1 MRAAWY
7 AKNGAAAEVLTV
19 GVQPIV
25 EPGAGEVQVKL
36 VLSGINPSDVKSR
49 QGSRPVRAGI
59 IIPHSDGAGVIAA
72 VGSGVDPARIG
83 ERVWIWNGQYNR
95 PYGTAAEYIT
105 LPADQAVRLP
115 DATSFEAGACLGIPG
130 LTAYRA
136 VELAEVA
143 ANDSVLVIGGTSG
156 VGFYAAQMARARGAR
171 VVSTVGSA
179 AKAQMMRDAGFDD
192 VILYKTESVADRVH
206 TLTAGAGVN
215 AIIDM
220 DFSTSAGL
228 VDQDVL
234 AQHGRFVCY
243 GSNVRDAVPLNF
255 GAWMPRSISLH
266 FFLVYELTAEAR
278 QRTVEGLN
286 ALLQADVLQHVVQ
299 PAYPL
304 EDIVAAH
311 EAVERGAVL
320 GNAVLDVAR
329 ER

>member
-19 GVQPIV
+19 GEQPIV

-36 VLSGINPSDVKSR
+36 ALSGINPSDVKSR

-105 LPADQAVRLP
+105 LPADQAVHLP
-115 DATSFEAGACLGIPG
+115 DATSFEAGACMGIPG

-136 VELAEVA
+136 VELAEIG

-171 VVSTVGSA
+171 VISTVGSA

-192 VILYKTESVADRVH
+192 IILYKTESVADRVR
-206 TLTAGAGVN
+206 TLTDGAGVN

-228 VDQDVL
+228 VDQGVL
-234 AQHGRFVCY
+234 APHGRFVCY

-266 FFLVYELTAEAR
+266 FFLVYELDAKAR
-278 QRTVEGLN
+278 RRTVDGLN
-286 ALLQADVLQHVVQ
+286 ALLEANVLQHVVQ
-299 PAYPL
+299 PAYAL
-304 EDIVAAH
+304 EEIVAAH

-329 ER
+329 DR

>member
-19 GVQPIV
+19 GEQPII

-105 LPADQAVRLP
+105 LPADQAVHLP
-115 DATSFEAGACLGIPG
+115 DATSFEAGACMGIPG

-136 VELAEVA
+136 VELAEVG

-171 VVSTVGSA
+171 VISTVGSA
-179 AKAQMMRDAGFDD
+179 AKAQMLRDAGFDD

-228 VDQDVL
+228 VDQGVL

-266 FFLVYELTAEAR
+266 FFLVYELTAETR

-311 EAVERGAVL
+311 EAVERGAVP

>member
-115 DATSFEAGACLGIPG
+115 DATSFEAGACMGIPG

-228 VDQDVL
+228 VDQGVL

>member
-19 GVQPIV
+19 GEQPIV

-115 DATSFEAGACLGIPG
+115 DATSFEAGACMGIPG

-136 VELAEVA
+136 VELAEVG

-171 VVSTVGSA
+171 VISTVGSA

-192 VILYKTESVADRVH
+192 VILYKTESVADRVR

-228 VDQDVL
+228 VDQGVL

-266 FFLVYELTAEAR
+266 FFLVYELTAATR

-286 ALLQADVLQHVVQ
+286 ALLQTDVLQHVVQ
-299 PAYPL
+299 PAYAL